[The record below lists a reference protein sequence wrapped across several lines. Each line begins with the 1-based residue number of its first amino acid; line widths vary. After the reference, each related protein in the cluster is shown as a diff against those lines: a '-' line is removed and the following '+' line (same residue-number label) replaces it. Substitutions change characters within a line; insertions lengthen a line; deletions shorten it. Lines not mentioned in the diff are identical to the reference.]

1 MGRLQTEKELDKSIQ
16 REKNKSR
23 SSSKDTEKKKD
34 DKYES
39 TLGVGI
45 VMKDPK
51 KEEREADELRKT
63 EERIKQ
69 LETSISELDYELE
82 KIELEKS
89 RLKPRI
95 VEDKNISSGL

>member
-1 MGRLQTEKELDKSIQ
+1 MKLPNRIVIPIWNQSLFIERKRSAEKE
-16 REKNKSR
+16 RR
-23 SSSKDTEKKKD
+23 AR
-34 DKYES
+34 
-39 TLGVGI
+39 
-45 VMKDPK
+45 
-51 KEEREADELRKT
+51 EEREADELRKT

>member
-1 MGRLQTEKELDKSIQ
+1 MI
-16 REKNKSR
+16 
-23 SSSKDTEKKKD
+23 
-34 DKYES
+34 
-39 TLGVGI
+39 I
-45 VMKDPK
+45 KDPK
-51 KEEREADELRKT
+51 KEERKRSAEKERRAREEREADELRKT